1 MEKLDESLMTTA
13 YSILVL
19 LKDEGIQ
26 NIGASELM
34 HTLHNIRTSD
44 ETEVLA
50 KKLTKK
56 HPELYD
62 AIHQIIYKNTILEKQ
77 SLDHWNDLA
86 FDRI

>member
-1 MEKLDESLMTTA
+1 MEKLDESIMTTA

-19 LKDEGIQ
+19 LRDDGIQ
-26 NIGASELM
+26 NISASELM
-34 HTLHNIRTSD
+34 HTLHNIKTSD

-56 HPELYD
+56 NPELYD
-62 AIHQIIYKNTILEKQ
+62 AIHKIIYKNTISEKQ

-86 FDRI
+86 FDRV